1 MGARRRVRPDSSVPG
16 RRHRTEHY
24 LTARTHRHRLGVR
37 LRPHRRI
44 RASGAGLQAALQA
57 RQLLLIGAPAR
68 RARRWTSSS
77 SLREIVMRRVVT
89 LCAWIGFLA
98 VAPAATQARAQAQP
112 GLKIAFISSQ
122 QILEQTPGYAAAEST
137 FKKEYQGFQ
146 DEAQKLKQQFD
157 SAVQVFEKQSI
168 ALSSSAKQAKQKELQ
183 QLQQRLEQRSSE
195 LQDKSQQRQRRDPGA
210 ARRRQL
216 RADFRRGL
224 AHQQYRRR
232 RPEPRY
238 HPQGDRAAEAGEVGH
253 AQPVRGRPASEGTAG
268 GGDPG
273 GRGAGAARRIS
284 AREIAALTNGRLVG
298 APDVTVSGVA
308 PLDRA
313 GPDDR
318 TFLAAKRYLQY
329 FQQSSA
335 AIVLCKPDLVPDD
348 AGAGPACR
356 VVVRDPH
363 VALLSVIPV
372 LYPEPAWKPG
382 IHRTA
387 VIGEGVVWQEPVAIG
402 PYAVLGR
409 GVRLGKNVRI
419 GAAAVLG
426 DGVEL
431 GDDVQ
436 LLPHVV
442 CYSGTIVGN
451 RVILHAGV
459 RLGSDGFGYVPGKN
473 GEMPRK
479 IPQVGR
485 CIIGDDVE
493 IGANTTI
500 DRGSVDDTVVGPGTK
515 IDNLVQLG
523 HNCRI
528 GARCLIAGQAG
539 IAGST
544 HVEDD
549 VFLAGQAGLADHVT
563 IGKGAR
569 VTVQG
574 GVISDIDPGA
584 TVSGYPARSHREFL
598 RAQGA
603 LYRLAKI
610 VDDLEALVQRSRE
623 SDR

>member
-1 MGARRRVRPDSSVPG
+1 M
-16 RRHRTEHY
+16 
-24 LTARTHRHRLGVR
+24 
-37 LRPHRRI
+37 
-44 RASGAGLQAALQA
+44 
-57 RQLLLIGAPAR
+57 
-68 RARRWTSSS
+68 
-77 SLREIVMRRVVT
+77 
-89 LCAWIGFLA
+89 
-98 VAPAATQARAQAQP
+98 
-112 GLKIAFISSQ
+112 
-122 QILEQTPGYAAAEST
+122 
-137 FKKEYQGFQ
+137 
-146 DEAQKLKQQFD
+146 
-157 SAVQVFEKQSI
+157 
-168 ALSSSAKQAKQKELQ
+168 
-183 QLQQRLEQRSSE
+183 
-195 LQDKSQQRQRRDPGA
+195 
-210 ARRRQL
+210 
-216 RADFRRGL
+216 
-224 AHQQYRRR
+224 
-232 RPEPRY
+232 
-238 HPQGDRAAEAGEVGH
+238 
-253 AQPVRGRPASEGTAG
+253 RGRPASEDTAG
-268 GGDPG
+268 GGGAG
-273 GRGAGAARRIS
+273 GRQGDATRRIS

-313 GPDDR
+313 GPDDLS
-318 TFLAAKRYLQY
+318 FLAAKRYLQY

-335 AIVLCKPDLVPDD
+335 AIVLCKPDLVPEH
-348 AGAGPACR
+348 AASGGGPACR
-356 VVVRDPH
+356 IVVGDPH
-363 VALLSVIPV
+363 VALLAVIPV
-372 LYPEPAWKPG
+372 LYPEPAWRPG

-419 GAAAVLG
+419 GAAAGLG
-426 DGVEL
+426 DGVVL

-442 CYSGTIVGN
+442 CYSGTVVGS

-459 RLGSDGFGYVPGKN
+459 RLGADGFGYIPGKN

-479 IPQVGR
+479 MPQVGR

-515 IDNLVQLG
+515 IDNLVQIG

-544 HVEDD
+544 HVEDE

-563 IGKGAR
+563 IGRGAR

-574 GVISDIDPGA
+574 GVIGDIEPGA
-584 TVSGYPARSHREFL
+584 TVSGYPARNHREFL

-603 LYRLAKI
+603 LYRLSHI
-610 VDDLEALVQRSRE
+610 VDDLEALVRRRVGGTDE
-623 SDR
+623 SQP